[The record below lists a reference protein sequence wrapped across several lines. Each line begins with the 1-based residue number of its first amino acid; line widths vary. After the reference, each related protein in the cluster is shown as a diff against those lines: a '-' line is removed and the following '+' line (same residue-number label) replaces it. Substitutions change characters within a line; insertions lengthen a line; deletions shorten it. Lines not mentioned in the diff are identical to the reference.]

1 MSLNLL
7 SSVAELVT
15 GSSSL
20 TSPFLSS
27 SHGFALGVGSEKRRF
42 SSRLL
47 TSSPFFSLW
56 EKALS
61 LRGLFRLCVF
71 VSLLSV
77 SMLSVASLP
86 SYETFRVFSSLAFV
100 GLCFPSKHSTSS
112 SKSCDLRVE
121 VHSLSFLRMSS
132 LLVLPLTASACVTP
146 LVLSLL
152 QTPCLKQSKLLEDL
166 GGTPLG
172 RFKSWLP
179 FCLCTGLLRWCQ
191 LLGRLMV
198 LGLLLFALSGGTGEW
213 LYLCT
218 DTGLRFGTSS
228 VDPTFMV
235 ARSCKSSSTE
245 TALSFPWQ
253 DVLSVS
259 AKATAV

>member
-7 SSVAELVT
+7 SSVVELLM
-15 GSSSL
+15 GSSVL
-20 TSPFLSS
+20 TSPLLCSS
-27 SHGFALGVGSEKRRF
+27 QGFALGVGSEKRRF

-61 LRGLFRLCVF
+61 LRGLFRLWVF

-86 SYETFRVFSSLAFV
+86 SYETFRVFSSLTFV
-100 GLCFPSKHSTSS
+100 GLCFSSKHSTSS

-121 VHSLSFLRMSS
+121 VHSLSFFRMSS

-146 LVLSLL
+146 FVLSLL
-152 QTPCLKQSKLLEDL
+152 RTPCLKQSKLLEDL
-166 GGTPLG
+166 GGTALG

-191 LLGRLMV
+191 LLGRLLV
-198 LGLLLFALSGGTGEW
+198 LGLLFALSEGVGEW

-218 DTGLRFGTSS
+218 DTGLRFSTSS
-228 VDPTFMV
+228 VEPTFMV
-235 ARSCKSSSTE
+235 ARICKSSSTE